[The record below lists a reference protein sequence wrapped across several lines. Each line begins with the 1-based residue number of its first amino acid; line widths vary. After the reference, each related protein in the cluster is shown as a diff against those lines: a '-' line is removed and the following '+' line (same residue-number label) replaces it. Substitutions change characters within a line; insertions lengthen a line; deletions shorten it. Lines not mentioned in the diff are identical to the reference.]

1 VKDVHYAC
9 LCFNKQ
15 EFLVLKL
22 VKHNSINIRPM
33 EWPNKQLYIIE
44 VRSTYSMFGKNPCK
58 QISDKLTSLSI
69 FLSRYALKK

>member
-1 VKDVHYAC
+1 MKDVHYAC

-44 VRSTYSMFGKNPCK
+44 VSSTYSMFGKNPCNH
-58 QISDKLTSLSI
+58 IRDKLTSLSI